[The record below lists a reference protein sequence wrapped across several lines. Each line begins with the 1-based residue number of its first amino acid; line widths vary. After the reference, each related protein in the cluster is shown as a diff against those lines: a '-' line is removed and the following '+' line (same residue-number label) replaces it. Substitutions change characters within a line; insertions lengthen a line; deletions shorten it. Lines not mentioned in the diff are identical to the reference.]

1 MSDDK
6 EKHGLSNLLRA
17 CKHGVFYTLALSCLI
32 NILMLTIPIYML
44 QVFDRVIP
52 SQSFDT
58 LTYLTLIAIIAI
70 MVLGMLDL
78 ARTLIM
84 TRISTWMDKQ
94 LSPVALSR
102 SIDHTLMGGRY
113 GAQALADITNTRQ
126 FLSSASVY
134 TFFDAPWVFIYLA
147 VIFMLYAPLG
157 FISTIGAII
166 LFALCLLNEKLS
178 RKPLQEANDLHMQNQ
193 TTIQNNLKNAES
205 IQAMGMIAAITE
217 QWFHKNDHVLNL
229 QTEASDRSG
238 MVLSLSKSLRMV
250 LQILILGC
258 GAYYVVNGDITSGAM
273 LASSIILS
281 RALAPVEQSI
291 GVWKQAVGC
300 LQSYRRLKQYFETPE
315 IIRSELHLPQP
326 KGLVSVENVLYVPRG
341 ATKAVL
347 QNIHFTLNPSDS
359 LAIIGQSGAGKS
371 TLARLLV
378 GIWPPSNGAIRL
390 DGASIFECSR
400 DDIGHYI
407 GYLAQGMMLF
417 PGTVKA
423 NIARMGEVDDN
434 QVVAA
439 AKFVGAHEVILHFEH
454 GYETETG
461 AYNLSGGQRQLVG
474 LARAFYGLPRFVV
487 LDEPESNLD
496 QNGLLALE
504 TTLKRAKSAGITVI
518 MVTQRPSCASF
529 CDQVMTIENGQ
540 IRTIG
545 PHINESKKP
554 S

>member
-1 MSDDK
+1 MTD
-6 EKHGLSNLLRA
+6 EHNKHHLGTLLRA
-17 CKHGVFYTLALSCLI
+17 CKQGVSYTLALSCLI

-70 MVLGMLDL
+70 MVLGMLDF

-84 TRISTWMDKQ
+84 TRISTWMDNQ

-113 GAQALADITNTRQ
+113 GAQAIADITNTRQ
-126 FLSSASVY
+126 FLSSASIY
-134 TFFDAPWVFIYLA
+134 TFFDAPWVFIYLS

-157 FISTIGAII
+157 FISTLGAIA
-166 LFALCLLNEKLS
+166 LFLLCLLNEKLS
-178 RKPLQEANDLHMQNQ
+178 RQPLQQANDLHIQNQ
-193 TTIQNNLKNAES
+193 STLQNNLKNAES
-205 IQAMGMIAAITE
+205 IQAMGMIAAITQ
-217 QWFHKNDHVLNL
+217 QWFKKNNDVLNL

-238 MVLSLSKSLRMV
+238 MVLSLSKSLRMI

-258 GAYYVVNGDITSGAM
+258 GAYYVVNGEITSGAM

-291 GVWKQAVGC
+291 GVWKQAVAC
-300 LQSYRRLKQYFETPE
+300 LQSYRRLQQYFQSPE
-315 IIRSELHLPQP
+315 VIRSDLHLPQP
-326 KGLVSVENVLYVPRG
+326 KGLINIENLLYVPAG

-378 GIWPPSNGAIRL
+378 GIWPPTTGSVRL
-390 DGASIFECSR
+390 DGASIYECSR

-407 GYLAQGMMLF
+407 GYLPQGMMLF
-417 PGTVKA
+417 PGSVKA

-439 AKFVGAHEVILHFEH
+439 AKFVNAHEMILHFEH
-454 GYETETG
+454 GYETETS

-496 QNGLLALE
+496 QKGLYALE
-504 TTLKRAKSAGITVI
+504 TALKRAKSAGITVI

-529 CDQVMTIENGQ
+529 CDRVMTLTNGQ
-540 IRTIG
+540 MSSIG
-545 PHINESKKP
+545 SHVDEHKKP

>member
-1 MSDDK
+1 MNDNNKQHDL
-6 EKHGLSNLLRA
+6 GYLLRA
-17 CKHGVFYTLALSCLI
+17 SKQGVFYTLALSCLI

-84 TRISTWMDKQ
+84 TRISTWMDNQ

-102 SIDHTLMGGRY
+102 SIDHTLMGGHY

-126 FLSSASVY
+126 FLSSASIY

-147 VIFMLYAPLG
+147 VIFMLYTPLG
-157 FISTIGAII
+157 VISTLGAIT

-178 RKPLQEANDLHMQNQ
+178 RKPLQSANDLHIQNQ
-193 TTIQNNLKNAES
+193 SALQNNLKNAES
-205 IQAMGMIAAITE
+205 IQAMGMIKAITNA
-217 QWFHKNDHVLNL
+217 WFSKNTQVLDL

-258 GAYYVVNGDITSGAM
+258 GAYYVVNGEITSGAM

-281 RALAPVEQSI
+281 RALAPIEQSI
-291 GVWKQAVGC
+291 GVWKQAVAC
-300 LQSYRRLKQYFETPE
+300 LQSYQRLQRYFQSPNV
-315 IIRSELHLPQP
+315 IRSDLHLPQP
-326 KGLVSVENVLYVPRG
+326 KGLISVEHLLYVPKG
-341 ATKAVL
+341 SKKAVL
-347 QNIHFTLNPSDS
+347 QNIHFSLNPSDS
-359 LAIIGQSGAGKS
+359 LAIIGRSGAGKS
-371 TLARLLV
+371 TLARLMV
-378 GIWPPSNGAIRL
+378 GIWPPTDGAIRL
-390 DGASIFECSR
+390 DGASIYECSR

-407 GYLAQGMMLF
+407 GYLPQGLMLL
-417 PGTVKA
+417 PGNIKT
-423 NIARMGEVDDN
+423 NIARMGDIDDN
-434 QVVAA
+434 QVIAA
-439 AKFVGAHEVILHFEH
+439 AKFVNAHEMILHFEH

-461 AYNLSGGQRQLVG
+461 TYNLSGGQRQLVG

-496 QNGLLALE
+496 QAGLMALE
-504 TTLKRAKSAGITVI
+504 TALKRAKAAGITVI

-529 CDQVMTIENGQ
+529 CDNVMTLEDGRISS
-540 IRTIG
+540 IG
-545 PHINESKKP
+545 PHINGNRKP